1 MSPSFSIASL
11 SRMSPSFS
19 TSSLNRMSP
28 SFSTSSKGF
37 DNVNTIHTYIFNK
50 HYTLGTMYEE
60 IKEDATLPFCLT
72 IGHHCAS
79 SGLL

>member
-1 MSPSFSIASL
+1 
-11 SRMSPSFS
+11 MSPSFS

-50 HYTLGTMYEE
+50 HCTLETMYEE
-60 IKEDATLPFCLT
+60 IKEDPINSQRFNVNQELVSLETQHNMCED
-72 IGHHCAS
+72 
-79 SGLL
+79 